1 MQVDLFEL
9 ESFQQQIYKRVY
21 MAAHESVRD
30 HKDYRKFLFSS
41 KGQLGNL
48 KESLLGGTIFWRKF

>member
-30 HKDYRKFLFSS
+30 HKDYRKFIEIALRQFKLF
-41 KGQLGNL
+41 N
-48 KESLLGGTIFWRKF
+48 ESV